1 MIYKNSFIT
10 SIIVKFIIV
19 WNFKFGFKG
28 GGLIIKVYKFL
39 FPNIKRYYLAYPKFG
54 IVNIS
59 FLDFGWIRQSYCG
72 ILEERYLVKALLD
85 LNLSFRVIWDI
96 GANSGYLATELLLL
110 LKPDYLILF
119 EPNLD
124 HEETLKSLEST
135 DSRIRYHMC
144 GLSDTE
150 GTGMLHIP
158 GEIGSGSSCASLNEK
173 IAEKFH
179 QDHCLEVRL
188 ETGDKL
194 INSDNVP
201 SPDLIILD
209 VEGHEE
215 AVITGLRETIIKKRP
230 IIIFEHIFLTENTI
244 LKMIPADYSHHTI
257 CDHTGELLN
266 GLVKNRGHNVIL
278 IPS

>member
-1 MIYKNSFIT
+1 
-10 SIIVKFIIV
+10 
-19 WNFKFGFKG
+19 
-28 GGLIIKVYKFL
+28 
-39 FPNIKRYYLAYPKFG
+39 
-54 IVNIS
+54 
-59 FLDFGWIRQSYCG
+59 
-72 ILEERYLVKALLD
+72 
-85 LNLSFRVIWDI
+85 
-96 GANSGYLATELLLL
+96 
-110 LKPDYLILF
+110 
-119 EPNLD
+119 
-124 HEETLKSLEST
+124 
-135 DSRIRYHMC
+135 
-144 GLSDTE
+144 
-150 GTGMLHIP
+150 
-158 GEIGSGSSCASLNEK
+158 
-173 IAEKFH
+173 
-179 QDHCLEVRL
+179 L

-194 INSDNVP
+194 INSDNIP